1 MSDAL
6 NAIRGLYVRNDRNYT
21 YLGVRGFGPVG
32 EYNSRILIMINGRR
46 MSEAI
51 FDQSFLG
58 EDFILDMNI
67 INRIEY
73 IYLAQ
78 VPLFTVLTLY
88 LA

>member
-1 MSDAL
+1 
-6 NAIRGLYVRNDRNYT
+6 
-21 YLGVRGFGPVG
+21 
-32 EYNSRILIMINGRR
+32 MINGRR

>member
-1 MSDAL
+1 M
-6 NAIRGLYVRNDRNYT
+6 RNDRNYT

-51 FDQSFLG
+51 FDQSFLC
-58 EDFILDMNI
+58 EYFILDINI